1 MSSFVFITGPCLTC
15 KNIFSY
21 HPNKVPSVR
30 VNGVRE
36 AVCKTCIDAANIK
49 RREIGMTDLTY
60 ADDAYEG
67 CPEAEVNWNDH

>member
-1 MSSFVFITGPCLTC
+1 MTGYVYIMGQCHGCKKMFSF
-15 KNIFSY
+15 

-36 AVCKTCIDAANIK
+36 PFCKQCIDAANIK
-49 RREIGMTDLTY
+49 RDEIGMTALTY

-67 CPEAEVNWNDH
+67 CPEEEVNWNG